1 MIATR
6 RMTKADTT
14 EIHNIIDTDSRFS
27 NLGLDQK
34 AELSIV
40 VTNAIFAIKIKNRS
54 IDVASKAKELACQ
67 YASKLNL

>member
-1 MIATR
+1 
-6 RMTKADTT
+6 
-14 EIHNIIDTDSRFS
+14 
-27 NLGLDQK
+27 LDQK